1 MKIDSDKFKEFVRK
15 SGLMI
20 DISYTNW
27 ATDEIR
33 YMNLNI
39 KGNQEEVTKA
49 IDILLT
55 YWDVREKRKEP
66 KHDLRKFRK
75 NI

>member
-1 MKIDSDKFKEFVRK
+1 MEINVDNFKEFVRK

-20 DISYTNW
+20 DIGYTNW
-27 ATDEIR
+27 STDEIR

-49 IDILLT
+49 LNILIT
-55 YWDVREKRKEP
+55 HWDKEG
-66 KHDLRKFRK
+66 K
-75 NI
+75 

>member
-1 MKIDSDKFKEFVRK
+1 MEVNIDKFKEFVRK

-27 ATDEIR
+27 SSDEIR

-39 KGNQEEVTKA
+39 KGNQEDVTKVLN
-49 IDILLT
+49 ILMIH
-55 YWDVREKRKEP
+55 WDKEG
-66 KHDLRKFRK
+66 K
-75 NI
+75 

>member
-1 MKIDSDKFKEFVRK
+1 MEINVDNFKEFVRK

-27 ATDEIR
+27 SSDEIR

-39 KGNQEEVTKA
+39 KGNQEDVTKVLN
-49 IDILLT
+49 ILMIH
-55 YWDVREKRKEP
+55 WDKEG
-66 KHDLRKFRK
+66 K
-75 NI
+75 